1 MAQIRIGDIIHC
13 RDEKDMESLYWSF
26 AERGYI
32 CKKDL
37 ENMALIITERPMF
50 EPSGV
55 TK

>member
-32 CKKDL
+32 CDKDL
-37 ENMALIITERPMF
+37 ENLALIITKVESKH
-50 EPSGV
+50 EQS
-55 TK
+55 